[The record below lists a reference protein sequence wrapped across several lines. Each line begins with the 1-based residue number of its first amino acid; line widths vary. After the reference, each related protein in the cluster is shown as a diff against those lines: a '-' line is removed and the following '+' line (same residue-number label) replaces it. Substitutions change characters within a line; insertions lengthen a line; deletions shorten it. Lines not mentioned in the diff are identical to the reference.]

1 MACPKIQGNET
12 GLMLKGCVQMCRIR
26 HQPECLLLQVASST
40 FPPLPFLIY
49 LFYLAGEGAITA
61 VICSTNVQ
69 FRRLSVGWFSR
80 SEWFWSG
87 QRRATLFSRHFNG
100 KTGKSY
106 LAGQC
111 GLSPGLHYM
120 PLSSDAFGQVWSTH
134 VIWPRRPAEVADG
147 EMERGIARARG
158 RGRENVVVV
167 VGGRPGHWRL

>member
-1 MACPKIQGNET
+1 MWMPPGQNKTGHFPMCIQRNCP
-12 GLMLKGCVQMCRIR
+12 GLMLKGCADVWIR
-26 HQPECLLLQVASST
+26 HQPECLLLQLASST
-40 FPPLPFLIY
+40 FTPLPFLIY

-87 QRRATLFSRHFNG
+87 QRRAALFSRHFNG

-106 LAGQC
+106 LAGRC

-120 PLSSDAFGQVWSTH
+120 PLSSDAFGQVWSNH
-134 VIWPRRPAEVADG
+134 VIWPRRPAEVEDR
-147 EMERGIARARG
+147 ETERGIVRARG
-158 RGRENVVVV
+158 RGR
-167 VGGRPGHWRL
+167 GK